1 MAKKIMVITGSP
13 KAEGN
18 SNSLAKAFIAGALAA
33 GHEVE
38 VFDAY
43 KAQMDGCH
51 GDGSC
56 FERGRC
62 GLKDDGQK
70 MFDLMCWADIMVLV
84 SPVYWGG
91 FTSYI
96 KKAIDRFYP
105 FFGEKARANCTV
117 KETVL
122 IATASAPDESAFE
135 IIRKEFDHVNAVL
148 GFAKKAELLAPGLA
162 GPDEA
167 GSDETL
173 LFKAAVMGSNM

>member
-1 MAKKIMVITGSP
+1 MAKKILVITGSP
-13 KAEGN
+13 KKEGN
-18 SNSLAKAFIAGALAA
+18 TNTLAKAFIAGALAG

-43 KAQMDGCH
+43 QANMDGCH

-56 FERGRC
+56 HKRGRC

-70 MFDLMCWADIMVLV
+70 MFDLMCWADTLVLV

-91 FTSYI
+91 FTSYM

-105 FFGEKARANCTV
+105 FFGEEVRKKCTV

-122 IATASAPDESAFE
+122 IAAAMAPDENAFE

-148 GFAKKAELLAPGLA
+148 GFEKKAELLAPGLG
-162 GPDEA
+162 GPDDAGKDEA
-167 GSDETL
+167 L
-173 LFKAAVMGSNM
+173 LVKAALLGTNI